1 MEKFRV
7 QIKNRL
13 KGLWLFLIALVVAVL
28 VSNLYLANFS
38 DESKMLSFITGFI
51 LGLSV
56 VGFVLSI
63 RFIFSYTSA
72 LKNDVKL
79 KKLFIYETDERTC
92 EIEHKA
98 NSSAFSFI
106 IYTFMLATI
115 VSGYVN
121 AIVCFTLLAVLF
133 FLCIVKVAFK
143 LYYSKKL

>member
-1 MEKFRV
+1 
-7 QIKNRL
+7 
-13 KGLWLFLIALVVAVL
+13 
-28 VSNLYLANFS
+28 
-38 DESKMLSFITGFI
+38 MLSFITGFI
-51 LGLSV
+51 LGLSA

-63 RFIFSYTSA
+63 RFIISYTSA

-79 KKLFIYETDERTC
+79 KKLFISETDERTC

-115 VSGYVN
+115 VSGYIN
-121 AIVCFTLLAVLF
+121 STVCFTLLAFLF
-133 FLCIVKVAFK
+133 FICIVKVAFR